1 MSTELRGLPFKLC
14 SLSSL
19 IAAIS
24 STASASTTIGSLP
37 GGPGA
42 VATAE
47 DIGQTFVVPTD
58 GDNAFSNFTAYLG
71 GAAGDITFTTSLYQ
85 FNGSQVVGP
94 ALYTSAPQEAVE
106 NDFNAAFSF
115 SPVTPIP
122 LTAGGTYIFTF
133 HQSAAVPTGNIQWT
147 DSTNYPAG
155 QIMQTGGSPPY
166 SGDTWLAY
174 SVTSPLDIAFSA
186 TFVPEP
192 AGLSGLFVAWALG
205 RRCRRRLQPS

>member
-1 MSTELRGLPFKLC
+1 MSSKFRGLPFKLC
-14 SLSSL
+14 SFPSF

-42 VATAE
+42 FATAG

-71 GAAGDITFTTSLYQ
+71 GASGNITFTASLYQ
-85 FNGSQVVGP
+85 FNGTQVVGA

-115 SPVTPIP
+115 TPLTPIS

-133 HQSAAVPTGNIQWT
+133 HQSAAVPAGNIQWT

-155 QIMQTGGSPPY
+155 QIMETGGSPPY

-174 SVTSPLDIAFSA
+174 STTSPLDIAFSA

-192 AGLSGLFVAWALG
+192 TGLSSLLVVWALG
-205 RRCRRRLQPS
+205 RRCRRQSNPS